1 MNSFSRFSLRYFSVF
16 YSNGMFVD
24 IGACRDG
31 FLHIKDCSDKYF
43 IDNLQDRYHVGQKV
57 DVFVKFSDSKLDSLA
72 LQLYPLTVME
82 VRDNV
87 KLDWKDI
94 RIGARFSGVVVKSSN
109 FGVYVDFGGPVLGF
123 LHRQKMLSNRRQRK
137 LKPWDLCPIGSSQ
150 DCFVYQVRQ
159 DRRQVEL
166 TTYPPDRW
174 EGIFDLYGAEFQ
186 SDRESTSH
194 EDDSSTAPSS
204 QSVSDSDDDGAEDDD
219 DDESDGAYGDEDE
232 YIESEEILSPSE
244 IQKLTKYDVIMDDYQ
259 DSPMATD
266 GFDNED
272 EELLEEGN
280 VDIDELFTELS
291 EGRPFVTLKDLR
303 EWDLI
308 KATID
313 EGILTPDKLKSIF
326 VRSGG
331 VRGKLVQSRF
341 ENFVKLFDKEMDAI
355 EQSDDGDLD
364 EAEQEQQLD
373 RDSTMTVASAHD
385 DEESVDHVDILANIF
400 ANLAGAKD
408 FVTLDDVLRWD
419 ECQRLISENL
429 ATAPMIAELFRDACG
444 GDTVMGIREF
454 MDFRE
459 DMKDI
464 TSVEPLFTVEDQLA
478 AMEKLDYTMPISKFE
493 AIDHEQPSRDGGDNM
508 NTWDSDDDANED
520 ISDELLEFLDR
531 GVANFDGE
539 ASPYPIQLSSESTT
553 SVNDDSGDA
562 LLQEVFAD
570 VSNGK
575 SFVAVKDLLN
585 WDFVIELLAEGII
598 TEWDLEEKVKKYSE
612 KKGMSIQGFDQLLDD
627 LMYIYD
633 NHIALHESRD
643 NSEEESLLVPEFNDS
658 STTDNYSE
666 SEEDGGDVA
675 SDLTNEED
683 EEAMVLDPIELFN
696 SLSKDGKHVSFEV
709 KCEPSVCVI
718 GRRMC

>member
-1 MNSFSRFSLRYFSVF
+1 M
-16 YSNGMFVD
+16 
-24 IGACRDG
+24 
-31 FLHIKDCSDKYF
+31 
-43 IDNLQDRYHVGQKV
+43 
-57 DVFVKFSDSKLDSLA
+57 FVKFSDSKLDSLA
-72 LQLYPLTVME
+72 LQLFPLTGME
-82 VRDNV
+82 VKDNV
-87 KLDWKDI
+87 KLDWNDI
-94 RIGARFSGVVVKSSN
+94 RIGTRYPGVVAKSSN

-150 DCFVYQVRQ
+150 DCFVYRVRQ

-194 EDDSSTAPSS
+194 EEDLSMAPSS
-204 QSVSDSDDDGAEDDD
+204 QDSDDSFFLDDGAEDDED
-219 DDESDGAYGDEDE
+219 EDEDDESDDTYGDDGDDDE
-232 YIESEEILSPSE
+232 YEESEEILSPSE
-244 IQKLTKYDVIMDDYQ
+244 IQKLTKYEVIMDDYQ
-259 DSPMATD
+259 DSPLSSD
-266 GFDNED
+266 ESDNGD

-313 EGILTPDKLKSIF
+313 EGILTRDALKSIF

-355 EQSDDGDLD
+355 EQSDGGDLD
-364 EAEQEQQLD
+364 AAEQLD
-373 RDSTMTVASAHD
+373 RDSTATAASTND
-385 DEESVDHVDILANIF
+385 DEENADRVDILANIF
-400 ANLAGAKD
+400 ANLAGTKD

-429 ATAPMIAELFRDACG
+429 ATAPMVAELFRDACG

-459 DMKDI
+459 DMKDL
-464 TSVEPLFTVEDQLA
+464 TSIEPLFTVEDQLA
-478 AMEKLDYTMPISKFE
+478 AMEKLDYTMTISKFE
-493 AIDHEQPSRDGGDNM
+493 AIDHEPPSRDGGEKM
-508 NTWDSDDDANED
+508 NAWDDDDDVNEE

-531 GVANFDGE
+531 GVANVDGE
-539 ASPYPIQLSSESTT
+539 ASPYPAQLSSESTP
-553 SVNDDSGDA
+553 SMNDDSDDA

-598 TEWDLEEKVKKYSE
+598 TEWDLEEKVKKFSE

-643 NSEEESLLVPEFNDS
+643 NSEAEEEESLLVPEFNES
-658 STTDNYSE
+658 STTDDYSE
-666 SEEDGGDVA
+666 SEDDGGDVS

-709 KCEPSVCVI
+709 KCEP
-718 GRRMC
+718 